1 MTSKAAR
8 YIAFVVLV
16 LIAASGP
23 GCGRLRLPRWTP
35 KPVPR
40 FTPPKDLGRF
50 TPPKDVGRLT
60 PLKDV
65 GKDLGKIKDL
75 GKVPDRKIRV
85 VVVPPAE
92 DWVGKARFGH
102 AGKDLGK
109 VADSKIRFVVMPP
122 AGGWVG
128 KAPFGHAGQAS
139 NSQLQAVRAHL
150 SSLEGLS
157 ELREGLAVG
166 ATKNV
171 HQEAL
176 EQLPEPVQRLWRGLV
191 GLEELGADLAGSW
204 EKAPDT
210 ATLARRLTDVQ
221 TATGDARLTM
231 RLQGALIAKAEHEGH
246 PAVARILRDLKL
258 KDVSVQPLPPVP
270 VPGLVPEPPAGT
282 LPGQYEAVWQGLPEL
297 KQPATR
303 ASRQLYQSLTAQVNW
318 HHEFRQ
324 TLSHSLTH
332 LARHQ
337 HRLSGSWEE
346 KNEKEQQARLASVQ
360 ASLRRPLTPAERI
373 IAADM
378 VQWGKDAATVT
389 AELEKPILRD

>member
-35 KPVPR
+35 KSVPR
-40 FTPPKDLGRF
+40 FTPPKDLGRVSSPKDLGRL
-50 TPPKDVGRLT
+50 TPPKDVG
-60 PLKDV
+60 KDF
-65 GKDLGKIKDL
+65 GKFKDL
-75 GKVPDRKIRV
+75 GKVPDRKI
-85 VVVPPAE
+85 P
-92 DWVGKARFGH
+92 F
-102 AGKDLGK
+102 
-109 VADSKIRFVVMPP
+109 IVMPP
-122 AGGWVG
+122 ARDWVR

-139 NSQLQAVRAHL
+139 HLSGKPDFHALGQEVEGVRQGRLLNPTVRGQLQAVRAHL

-171 HQEAL
+171 HPEAL

-210 ATLARRLTDVQ
+210 ATLARRLTDVHA
-221 TATGDARLTM
+221 ATGDARLTM
-231 RLQGALIAKAEHEGH
+231 TLQGALIAKAEHEGH
-246 PAVARILRDLKL
+246 RAVARILRDLKL
-258 KDVSVQPLPPVP
+258 KDVSVQPPPHVP

-297 KQPATR
+297 KEPATK
-303 ASRQLYQSLTAQVNW
+303 ASRQLYQSLTAHVNW
-318 HHEFRQ
+318 HQEFRQ
-324 TLSHSLTH
+324 ALTHSHTH
-332 LARHQ
+332 LAQHL
-337 HRLSGSWEE
+337 HRLSEWREG
-346 KNEKEQQARLASVQ
+346 KDEKEQQARLASVQ
-360 ASLRRPLTPAERI
+360 ARLGPRLTPAARI

-378 VQWGKDAATVT
+378 VQRGKDAATVT
-389 AELEKPILRD
+389 ADLESILRD